1 MRTATELAAPRWHG
15 ATRFGFRLWSVYFAV
30 CLVPFTTAFVD
41 GLGLWPRIVDRVG
54 RLPITHV
61 LGLPE
66 HSVGPRVP
74 GTDFLPDYVAFAVLA
89 LVSVVIAIVWSVI
102 GRRRQRYPRAF
113 PWVYTAVRFIL
124 AALMFW
130 YAWGKILGGQ
140 FGPGVDL
147 FYLPRPVAGLTPMNL
162 LWAFMGA
169 SRPYAIFTGLVEF
182 AGGLLLLT
190 RRTAL
195 LGALLSTAALTNV
208 LMLNL
213 AYDVNVKTAAG
224 VMLAM
229 ALFLTA
235 PHAARLGQ
243 VFLLNRPT
251 HAAPPPPLFTN
262 AGLDR
267 AARVVGMLVAASAIY
282 WAYGQ
287 AKVFADEN
295 IAAGKE
301 PLYGVWRVEEMTKNG
316 VVASPLLTDEMLW
329 RHMIITGGAQIVWMS
344 DSVTG
349 YRLVIDHVA
358 STIDFRPRPQ
368 WPGTDPGHP
377 MSFRFSQS
385 DREHL
390 ELRGLSGEVA
400 ALVMRL
406 RRVDLSQSQLV
417 NHQHSWRW

>member
-30 CLVPFTTAFVD
+30 CVVPFTTAFVD
-41 GLGLWPRIVDRVG
+41 GLGLWPRIVESVG
-54 RLPITHV
+54 RWPITHV

-74 GTDFLPDYVAFAVLA
+74 GTDFLPDYVTFAVLA
-89 LVSVVIAIVWSVI
+89 LASVVIAIVWSVI
-102 GRRRQRYPRAF
+102 DWRRQSYPRAF

-140 FGPGVDL
+140 FGLGVDL

-162 LWAFMGA
+162 LWAFMEA
-169 SRPYAIFTGLVEF
+169 SRPYTIFTGLVEF

-195 LGALLSTAALTNV
+195 AGALLSTAALANV

-213 AYDVNVKTAAG
+213 AYDVNVKAAAG

-229 ALFLTA
+229 AFFLLA
-235 PHAARLGQ
+235 PHATRLFQ
-243 VFLLNRPT
+243 VSLLNQPTRP
-251 HAAPPPPLFTN
+251 APQPPLFTN
-262 AGLDR
+262 AGIDR
-267 AARVVGMLVAASAIY
+267 GARVVGVLVAASAVY
-282 WAYGQ
+282 WAHGQ
-287 AKVFADEN
+287 AKVFADEGL
-295 IAAGKE
+295 AARQE
-301 PLYGVWRVEEMTKNG
+301 PLYGVWVVEETTRNG
-316 VVASPLLTDEMLW
+316 VVTPPVLTDDTLW
-329 RHMIITGGAQIVWMS
+329 RSLIVAGGAQIVAMS

-349 YRLVIDHVA
+349 FRLAIDHKA
-358 STIDFRPRPQ
+358 GTIDFRPRPQ
-368 WPGTDPGHP
+368 WPGTEPGHP

-390 ELRGLSGEVA
+390 EFRGLSGEVA
-400 ALVMRL
+400 AMAMRL
-406 RRVDLSQSQLV
+406 RRVDLSRSPLV